1 MQPFSPRVAA
11 QVTAGCAVV
20 VRSRRTGAGDVVL
33 QTRPEPGESV
43 HSAALRAVERST
55 GVTGADV
62 WAVDLSGPRA
72 VLAVDVPDTVQV
84 DPSPAFEG
92 DVPGDPAARARA
104 VPWATVAFR
113 PLTRADLAAVVAWQ
127 AQPYV
132 ARWWQGEARDLSS
145 AEGHYGPAL
154 DGEDPTRLWVLELNG
169 RSVGMVQ
176 DYRIGDHPEW
186 ALLCAKPDAVGFD
199 YLIGD
204 PSWVGRGIGTRMLW
218 TYLRDVVRPHYPSVT
233 ELFAS
238 PDHRNAASL
247 RVLDK
252 LGFTRGLWFD
262 EPQQDGRVDT
272 LVGCTLDVVRVLGPM
287 GAVRRAAPG

>member
-1 MQPFSPRVAA
+1 VN
-11 QVTAGCAVV
+11 AGHGPDDCAVV

-33 QTRPEPGESV
+33 RTRREPAESV
-43 HSAALRAVERST
+43 HSAALRVVQRST

-62 WAVDLSGPRA
+62 WAVDLSGPWA
-72 VLAVDVPDTVQV
+72 VLTVDVPDTVRV
-84 DPSPAFEG
+84 DPSSGFAG
-92 DVPGDPAARARA
+92 DVPGDPVARVRA
-104 VPWATVAFR
+104 IPWATVAFR
-113 PLTRADLAAVVAWQ
+113 PLTRADLGSVVTWQ

-132 ARWWQGEARDLSS
+132 ARWWQDEARDLSS
-145 AEGHYGPAL
+145 AERHYGPAL

-176 DYRIGDHPEW
+176 DYRVGDHPEW
-186 ALLCAKPDAVGFD
+186 ALLTAKPDAVGFD

-218 TYLRDVVRPHYPSVT
+218 TYLRDVVRPHYPAVT

-262 EPQQDGRVDT
+262 EPQADGSVDT
-272 LVGCTLDVVRVLGPM
+272 VVGCTLDVPSILGPT
-287 GAVRRAAPG
+287 RA

>member
-1 MQPFSPRVAA
+1 MR
-11 QVTAGCAVV
+11 
-20 VRSRRTGAGDVVL
+20 
-33 QTRPEPGESV
+33 
-43 HSAALRAVERST
+43 
-55 GVTGADV
+55 
-62 WAVDLSGPRA
+62 
-72 VLAVDVPDTVQV
+72 V
-84 DPSPAFEG
+84 DPSFGSDGE
-92 DVPGDPAARARA
+92 VLGDPVARVRA
-104 VPWATVAFR
+104 IPGATVAFR
-113 PLTRADLAAVVAWQ
+113 PLTRADLGSVVTWQ

-132 ARWWQGEARDLSS
+132 ARWWQDEARDLSS
-145 AEGHYGPAL
+145 AERHYGSAL

-176 DYRIGDHPEW
+176 DYRVGDHPEW
-186 ALLCAKPDAVGFD
+186 ALLTAKPDAVGFD

-218 TYLRDVVRPHYPSVT
+218 TYLRDVVRPHYPAVT

-262 EPQQDGRVDT
+262 EPQADGSVDT
-272 LVGCTLDVVRVLGPM
+272 VVGCTLDVASILGPT
-287 GAVRRAAPG
+287 RA